1 MNCNQLLFYIY
12 KPTSS
17 GAHFGKGGKL
27 LVLSGLIIL
36 NFNYISVGYN
46 YTADSVVKLL
56 NEKDNFL
63 GVNSY

>member
-1 MNCNQLLFYIY
+1 M
-12 KPTSS
+12 
-17 GAHFGKGGKL
+17 
-27 LVLSGLIIL
+27 LSGLIIL